1 MKDKINRFAI
11 RKLSMGIASVA
22 VASFIWLT
30 SLTHQ
35 THAQEQ
41 KSAYTSGNSSDQ
53 GQSIGLAESV
63 ESHEV
68 SENTSGDSQTQVNQ
82 ASLNLPDGYTETEL
96 KQASPNLSQSGQS
109 GLEGNKF
116 YQPSQAET
124 DSLIPSEGLQ
134 PKQALELSR
143 WVAKLINPIRTSWGH
158 QAYQADPSLQ
168 AASQSL
174 SDRYQA
180 QNWDP
185 VTQGPQTQLEQ
196 ESLGKLSTSVKH
208 YWLSFNTPKAIEN
221 LGQLKQA
228 IHQQLLSLLFQG
240 QADNYQGARYL
251 LSLDSAVA
259 SRQPSLALT
268 LNKSTR
274 GDQTNV
280 YLMSLTFLTPAKEAG
295 PVQTDSSSDS
305 GQSSDSSQPELP
317 TNPILPQDPVLPL
330 DPITPPGPVL
340 PADPVSPPDPV
351 SPQPEPPQEP
361 NKPEPSQAPDQ
372 LGQDQVQDQT
382 PDQLDQRP
390 RRDLPSLVEKGNLMA
405 QKQQE
410 SNESLEEEEESSS
423 SSTQVSH
430 SSSVSASSSVEMS
443 ERHTVSSSEPDL
455 PSSGEDD
462 GYWLLLGGVS
472 AVAAAAGLIYLK
484 QVEIR
489 RRQG

>member
-53 GQSIGLAESV
+53 GQSTALADSV

-68 SENTSGDSQTQVNQ
+68 SENSSGDSQTQMNQ
-82 ASLNLPDGYTETEL
+82 ATLNLPEGYTETEL
-96 KQASPNLSQSGQS
+96 KQASPKLSQSGQS

-124 DSLIPSEGLQ
+124 DSLISSEGLQ
-134 PKQALELSR
+134 PKQALELSQ
-143 WVAKLINPIRTSWGH
+143 WVAKLINPVRTSWGH
-158 QAYQADPSLQ
+158 QAYQADSSLQ
-168 AASQSL
+168 AVSQNL

-180 QNWDP
+180 QNWNP
-185 VTQGPQTQLEQ
+185 VTQGPLTQLEQ
-196 ESLGKLSTSVKH
+196 ESLGVLSTSVKH

-221 LGQLKQA
+221 LGQLKQV
-228 IHQQLLSLLFQG
+228 IHQQLLSVLFQG

-268 LNKSTR
+268 LNKSSKR
-274 GDQTNV
+274 DQTSV
-280 YLMSLTFLTPAKEAG
+280 YLMSLTFLTPPKEAG

-317 TNPILPQDPVLPL
+317 TNPILPQDPVLPI
-330 DPITPPGPVL
+330 DPITPPDPVL
-340 PADPVSPPDPV
+340 PTDPVSPQDTV
-351 SPQPEPPQEP
+351 VPQPEPPQEVS
-361 NKPEPSQAPDQ
+361 KPEPSQEPNQ
-372 LGQDQVQDQT
+372 LEQNLE
-382 PDQLDQRP
+382 QLDQRP

-405 QKQQE
+405 QKQQV
-410 SNESLEEEEESSS
+410 SSESLEEEEESSS
-423 SSTQVSH
+423 TSTQLSH

>member
-53 GQSIGLAESV
+53 GQTTGLAESAGSL
-63 ESHEV
+63 EASDN
-68 SENTSGDSQTQVNQ
+68 SSSDSQTQMNQ
-82 ASLNLPDGYTETEL
+82 ASLNLPEGYTETEL
-96 KQASPNLSQSGQS
+96 KQPSPDLSQNGQS
-109 GLEGNKF
+109 ALEGNKS

-124 DSLIPSEGLQ
+124 ESPISPEGLQ
-134 PKQALELSR
+134 PKQALELSQ
-143 WVAKLINPIRTSWGH
+143 WLAKLINPIRISWGH

-168 AASQSL
+168 AASQIL
-174 SDRYQA
+174 SGRYQA

-185 VTQGPQTQLEQ
+185 VTQGPLTQLEQ
-196 ESLGKLSTSVKH
+196 ESLGELSTSVKH

-228 IHQQLLSLLFQG
+228 IHQQLLSVLFQG

-268 LNKSTR
+268 LNKSSR
-274 GDQTNV
+274 RDQTNE
-280 YLMSLTFLTPAKEAG
+280 YLMSLTFLTPPKEAG

-317 TNPILPQDPVLPL
+317 TNPILPQDPVLPI
-330 DPITPPGPVL
+330 DPINPLDPVL

-351 SPQPEPPQEP
+351 SPQPDPPQEP

-405 QKQQE
+405 QKQQASSE
-410 SNESLEEEEESSS
+410 ELEEEESSS

-484 QVEIR
+484 QVELR
-489 RRQG
+489 KRQG

>member
-53 GQSIGLAESV
+53 GQSTSLAESV

-68 SENTSGDSQTQVNQ
+68 SENTSGDRQTQVNQ
-82 ASLNLPDGYTETEL
+82 VSLNLPEGYTETEL

-109 GLEGNKF
+109 ALEGNKS

-124 DSLIPSEGLQ
+124 ESPISPEGLQ
-134 PKQALELSR
+134 PKQALELSQ
-143 WVAKLINPIRTSWGH
+143 WLAKLINPIRTSWGH

-168 AASQSL
+168 VASQTL

-180 QNWDP
+180 QNWNP
-185 VTQGPQTQLEQ
+185 ITQGRQTQLEQ
-196 ESLGKLSTSVKH
+196 DSLGELSTSVKH
-208 YWLSFNTPKAIEN
+208 YWLSFKTPKAIEN
-221 LGQLKQA
+221 LGQLKQE
-228 IHQQLLSLLFQG
+228 IHQQLLSVLFQG
-240 QADNYQGARYL
+240 QADNYQAARYL

-259 SRQPSLALT
+259 SRRPSLALT
-268 LNKSTR
+268 LNKAAGT
-274 GDQTNV
+274 DQTSE
-280 YLMSLTFLTPAKEAG
+280 YLMSLTFLTPLKEAG
-295 PVQTDSSSDS
+295 PVQTDDA
-305 GQSSDSSQPELP
+305 SDSSQSSNSSQSELP
-317 TNPILPQDPVLPL
+317 ANPIIPQDPVLPI
-330 DPITPPGPVL
+330 DPINPLDPVL
-340 PADPVSPPDPV
+340 PSDPVSPPDPV
-351 SPQPEPPQEP
+351 SPQPEPAQEP

-405 QKQQE
+405 QKQQASSE
-410 SNESLEEEEESSS
+410 ELEEEESSS

-484 QVEIR
+484 QVELR
-489 RRQG
+489 KRQG

>member
-53 GQSIGLAESV
+53 GQSTGLAESV

-82 ASLNLPDGYTETEL
+82 ASLNLPEGYTETEL
-96 KQASPNLSQSGQS
+96 KQASPNLSQSGQI
-109 GLEGNKF
+109 GLEGNKS
-116 YQPSQAET
+116 YKPSQAET
-124 DSLIPSEGLQ
+124 DSLIPSKGLQ
-134 PKQALELSR
+134 PKQALELSQ

-180 QNWDP
+180 QNWNP
-185 VTQGPQTQLEQ
+185 VMQGPQTQLEQ
-196 ESLGKLSTSVKH
+196 ESLGELSTSVKH
-208 YWLSFNTPKAIEN
+208 YWLSFKTPKAIEN

-228 IHQQLLSLLFQG
+228 IHQQLLSVLFQG
-240 QADNYQGARYL
+240 QADNYQAARYL

-259 SRQPSLALT
+259 SRRPSLALT
-268 LNKSTR
+268 LNKSSR
-274 GDQTNV
+274 RDQTNE
-280 YLMSLTFLTPAKEAG
+280 YLMSLTFLTPPKEAG

-317 TNPILPQDPVLPL
+317 TNPILPQDPVLPI
-330 DPITPPGPVL
+330 DPINPLDPVL

-351 SPQPEPPQEP
+351 SPQSEPPQEP

-372 LGQDQVQDQT
+372 LAQDQVQDQT

-405 QKQQE
+405 QKQQASSE
-410 SNESLEEEEESSS
+410 ELEEEESSS

>member
-1 MKDKINRFAI
+1 MREMNKPYAI
-11 RKLSMGIASVA
+11 RKLSMGIVSIA

-30 SLTHQ
+30 SLSHQ

-53 GQSIGLAESV
+53 GQSTGLAESV
-63 ESHEV
+63 GSIEASDN
-68 SENTSGDSQTQVNQ
+68 SSSDSQTQMNQ
-82 ASLNLPDGYTETEL
+82 AYLNLPEGYTETEL
-96 KQASPNLSQSGQS
+96 KQASPNLSQNGQRA
-109 GLEGNKF
+109 LEGNKS

-124 DSLIPSEGLQ
+124 ESPISPEGLQ
-134 PKQALELSR
+134 PKQALELSQ
-143 WVAKLINPIRTSWGH
+143 WLAKLVNPIRTSWGH

-180 QNWDP
+180 QNWNP
-185 VTQGPQTQLEQ
+185 ITQGRQTQLEQ
-196 ESLGKLSTSVKH
+196 ESLGELSTSVKH

-228 IHQQLLSLLFQG
+228 IHQQLLSVLFQG

-268 LNKSTR
+268 LNKSSR
-274 GDQTNV
+274 RDQTNE
-280 YLMSLTFLTPAKEAG
+280 YLMSLTFLTPPKEAG

-317 TNPILPQDPVLPL
+317 TNPILPQDPVLPI
-330 DPITPPGPVL
+330 DPINPLDPVL

-351 SPQPEPPQEP
+351 SPQPDPPQEP

-405 QKQQE
+405 QKQQASSE
-410 SNESLEEEEESSS
+410 ELEEEESSS

-455 PSSGEDD
+455 PSSGEDE

-484 QVEIR
+484 QVELR
-489 RRQG
+489 KRQG

>member
-1 MKDKINRFAI
+1 MKEMNKPYAI
-11 RKLSMGIASVA
+11 RKLSMGIVSIA

-30 SLTHQ
+30 SLSHQ

-53 GQSIGLAESV
+53 GQTTGLAESV
-63 ESHEV
+63 GSIEASDN
-68 SENTSGDSQTQVNQ
+68 SSSDSQTQMNQ
-82 ASLNLPDGYTETEL
+82 AYLNLPEGYTETEL
-96 KQASPNLSQSGQS
+96 KQASPNLSQNGQRA
-109 GLEGNKF
+109 LEGNKS

-124 DSLIPSEGLQ
+124 ESPISPEGLQ
-134 PKQALELSR
+134 PKQALELSQ
-143 WVAKLINPIRTSWGH
+143 WLAKLVNPIRTSWGH

-180 QNWDP
+180 QNWNP
-185 VTQGPQTQLEQ
+185 ITQGRQTQLEQ
-196 ESLGKLSTSVKH
+196 DSLGELSTSVKH
-208 YWLSFNTPKAIEN
+208 YWLSFKTPKAIEN

-228 IHQQLLSLLFQG
+228 IHQQLLSVLFQG
-240 QADNYQGARYL
+240 QADNYQAARYL

-259 SRQPSLALT
+259 SRRPSLALT
-268 LNKSTR
+268 LNKAAGT
-274 GDQTNV
+274 DQTSE
-280 YLMSLTFLTPAKEAG
+280 YLMSLTFLTPLKEAG
-295 PVQTDSSSDS
+295 PVQADSSSDS

-317 TNPILPQDPVLPL
+317 TNPILPQDPVLPI
-330 DPITPPGPVL
+330 DPITSPDPVL
-340 PADPVSPPDPV
+340 PTDPLSPQDPVV
-351 SPQPEPPQEP
+351 PQPEPPQEVS
-361 NKPEPSQAPDQ
+361 KPEPSQEPSQ
-372 LGQDQVQDQT
+372 LEQT

-405 QKQQE
+405 QKQQA
-410 SNESLEEEEESSS
+410 SSESLEEEEESSS
-423 SSTQVSH
+423 SSTQLSH
-430 SSSVSASSSVEMS
+430 SSSVSASSSAEMS

>member
-53 GQSIGLAESV
+53 GQRTGLAESV

-68 SENTSGDSQTQVNQ
+68 SENLSGDSQTQMNQ
-82 ASLNLPDGYTETEL
+82 ATLNLPEGYTETEL
-96 KQASPNLSQSGQS
+96 KQASPNLSQSGQI
-109 GLEGNKF
+109 GLEGNKS

-124 DSLIPSEGLQ
+124 DSLISLEGLQ
-134 PKQALELSR
+134 PKQALELSQ

-158 QAYQADPSLQ
+158 QAYQADSSLQ
-168 AASQSL
+168 AVSQSL

-180 QNWDP
+180 KNWDP
-185 VTQGPQTQLEQ
+185 VTQGPLTQLEQ
-196 ESLGKLSTSVKH
+196 ESLGELSTSVKH

-221 LGQLKQA
+221 LGQLKQV
-228 IHQQLLSLLFQG
+228 IHQQLLSVLFQG

-259 SRQPSLALT
+259 GRQPSLALT
-268 LNKSTR
+268 LNKLAR
-274 GDQTNV
+274 RDQAGE
-280 YLMSLTFLTPAKEAG
+280 YLMSLTFLTPPKEAG

-317 TNPILPQDPVLPL
+317 TNPILPQNPVLPI
-330 DPITPPGPVL
+330 DPITPPDPVL
-340 PADPVSPPDPV
+340 PTDPVSPQDPV
-351 SPQPEPPQEP
+351 VPQPEPPQEVS
-361 NKPEPSQAPDQ
+361 KPEPSQEPSQ
-372 LGQDQVQDQT
+372 LEQT

-405 QKQQE
+405 QKQQASSE
-410 SNESLEEEEESSS
+410 ELEEEESSS

-484 QVEIR
+484 QVELR
-489 RRQG
+489 KRQG

>member
-53 GQSIGLAESV
+53 GQSISLAESV

-68 SENTSGDSQTQVNQ
+68 SENLSGDSQTQMNQ
-82 ASLNLPDGYTETEL
+82 ATLNLPEGYTETEL
-96 KQASPNLSQSGQS
+96 KQASPNLSQSGQI
-109 GLEGNKF
+109 GLEGNKS

-124 DSLIPSEGLQ
+124 DSLISSEGLQ
-134 PKQALELSR
+134 AKQALELSQ

-158 QAYQADPSLQ
+158 QAYQADSSLQ

-180 QNWDP
+180 KNWDP
-185 VTQGPQTQLEQ
+185 VTQGPLTQLEQ
-196 ESLGKLSTSVKH
+196 ESLGELSTSVKH

-221 LGQLKQA
+221 LGQLKQV
-228 IHQQLLSLLFQG
+228 IHQQLLSVLFQG

-268 LNKSTR
+268 LNKAAR
-274 GDQTNV
+274 RDQTSV
-280 YLMSLTFLTPAKEAG
+280 YLMSLTFLTLPKEAG

-305 GQSSDSSQPELP
+305 GQSSDSSQPEFP
-317 TNPILPQDPVLPL
+317 TNPILPQDPILPT
-330 DPITPPGPVL
+330 DPITPPDPVL
-340 PADPVSPPDPV
+340 PTDPLSPQDPVI
-351 SPQPEPPQEP
+351 PQPEPPQEVS
-361 NKPEPSQAPDQ
+361 KPEPSQEPSQ
-372 LGQDQVQDQT
+372 LEQA

-405 QKQQE
+405 QKQQASSE
-410 SNESLEEEEESSS
+410 SHEEAEESSS
-423 SSTQVSH
+423 SSTQLSH

-443 ERHTVSSSEPDL
+443 ERPTVSSSEPDL
-455 PSSGEDD
+455 QSSSQDD

>member
-53 GQSIGLAESV
+53 GQRTGLAESV

-68 SENTSGDSQTQVNQ
+68 SENSSGDSQIQMNQ
-82 ASLNLPDGYTETEL
+82 ATLNLPEGYTETEL
-96 KQASPNLSQSGQS
+96 KQASPNLSQSGQI
-109 GLEGNKF
+109 GLGGNKS

-124 DSLIPSEGLQ
+124 DSLISLEGLQ
-134 PKQALELSR
+134 PKQALELSQ
-143 WVAKLINPIRTSWGH
+143 WLANMINPIRTSWGH
-158 QAYQADPSLQ
+158 QAYQADSSLQ
-168 AASQSL
+168 AVSQNL

-185 VTQGPQTQLEQ
+185 VTQGPLTQLEQ
-196 ESLGKLSTSVKH
+196 ESLGELSTSVKH

-221 LGQLKQA
+221 LGRLKQV
-228 IHQQLLSLLFQG
+228 IHQQLLSVLFQG

-268 LNKSTR
+268 LNKSSR
-274 GDQTNV
+274 GDQTSV
-280 YLMSLTFLTPAKEAG
+280 YLMSLTFLTPPKEAG

-317 TNPILPQDPVLPL
+317 TNPILPQDPVLPI
-330 DPITPPGPVL
+330 DPITPPDPVL
-340 PADPVSPPDPV
+340 PSNPVSPQDPV
-351 SPQPEPPQEP
+351 VPQPEPPQEVS
-361 NKPEPSQAPDQ
+361 KPEPSQEPNQ
-372 LGQDQVQDQT
+372 LEQNLE
-382 PDQLDQRP
+382 QLDQRP

-405 QKQQE
+405 QKQQA
-410 SNESLEEEEESSS
+410 SSESLEEEEESSS
-423 SSTQVSH
+423 TSSQLSH

>member
-30 SLTHQ
+30 SLSHQ

-53 GQSIGLAESV
+53 GQRTGLAESA
-63 ESHEV
+63 ELNNRLKDS
-68 SENTSGDSQTQVNQ
+68 SSDSQSQ
-82 ASLNLPDGYTETEL
+82 ASQSSLSLPEGYTEAEL
-96 KQASPNLSQSGQS
+96 KQASPNLIQSGKS
-109 GLEGNKF
+109 GLVDNNPYE
-116 YQPSQAET
+116 PSQVEAE
-124 DSLIPSEGLQ
+124 SLIGPEGLQ
-134 PKQALELSR
+134 NEQALELSQ
-143 WVAKLINPIRTSWGH
+143 WLANMINPIRNSWGH
-158 QAYQADPSLQ
+158 QAYQVDTSLQ
-168 AASQSL
+168 AASINL
-174 SDRYQA
+174 AERYQA
-180 QNWDP
+180 QDWNP
-185 VTQGPQTQLEQ
+185 VILGRQAQLEL
-196 ESLGKLSTSVKH
+196 ESLGDLSTSVKQ
-208 YWLSFNTPKAIEN
+208 YWLSFKTPKAIEN
-221 LGQLKQA
+221 LGQLKQV
-228 IHQQLLSLLFQG
+228 IHQKLLSILFQG
-240 QADNYQGARYL
+240 QDDDYQGARYL

-259 SRQPSLALT
+259 GRQPSLALT
-268 LNKSTR
+268 LNKAAR
-274 GDQTNV
+274 RDQASV
-280 YLMSLTFLTPAKEAG
+280 YLMSLTFLTPPKEAG

-317 TNPILPQDPVLPL
+317 TNPILPQDPVLPI
-330 DPITPPGPVL
+330 DPITPPDPVL
-340 PADPVSPPDPV
+340 PTDPVSPQDPV
-351 SPQPEPPQEP
+351 VPQPEPPQEVS
-361 NKPEPSQAPDQ
+361 KPEPSQEPSQ
-372 LGQDQVQDQT
+372 LEQT

-405 QKQQE
+405 QKQQA
-410 SNESLEEEEESSS
+410 SSESLEEEEESSS
-423 SSTQVSH
+423 SSTQLSH
-430 SSSVSASSSVEMS
+430 SSSVSATSSVEMS

>member
-35 THAQEQ
+35 IHAQEQ

-53 GQSIGLAESV
+53 GQSTGLAESV

-68 SENTSGDSQTQVNQ
+68 SENTSGDSQTQVSQ
-82 ASLNLPDGYTETEL
+82 VSLNLPEGYTETEL
-96 KQASPNLSQSGQS
+96 KQASPKLSQSGQS
-109 GLEGNKF
+109 GLEGNKS
-116 YQPSQAET
+116 YKPSQAET
-124 DSLIPSEGLQ
+124 DSLISSEGLQ
-134 PKQALELSR
+134 PKQALELSQ

-158 QAYQADPSLQ
+158 QAYQADSSLQ

-185 VTQGPQTQLEQ
+185 VTQGQLTQLEQ
-196 ESLGKLSTSVKH
+196 ESLGELSTSVKH

-221 LGQLKQA
+221 LGQLKQV

-268 LNKSTR
+268 LNKSSKR
-274 GDQTNV
+274 DQTSV
-280 YLMSLTFLTPAKEAG
+280 YLMSLTFLTPPKEAG

-317 TNPILPQDPVLPL
+317 TNPILPQDPVLPI
-330 DPITPPGPVL
+330 DPITPPDPVL
-340 PADPVSPPDPV
+340 PTDPVSPQDPV
-351 SPQPEPPQEP
+351 VPQPEPPQEVS
-361 NKPEPSQAPDQ
+361 KPEPSQEPNQ
-372 LGQDQVQDQT
+372 LEQNLE
-382 PDQLDQRP
+382 QLDQRP

-405 QKQQE
+405 QKQQA
-410 SNESLEEEEESSS
+410 SSESLEEEEESSS
-423 SSTQVSH
+423 TSTQLSH

>member
-53 GQSIGLAESV
+53 GQSTGLADSV

-68 SENTSGDSQTQVNQ
+68 SENSSGDSQTQMNQ
-82 ASLNLPDGYTETEL
+82 ATLSLPEGYTETEL
-96 KQASPNLSQSGQS
+96 KQASPNLRQSGQS
-109 GLEGNKF
+109 GLEGNKS
-116 YQPSQAET
+116 YQPNQAET
-124 DSLIPSEGLQ
+124 DSLISSEGLQ
-134 PKQALELSR
+134 PKQALELSQ

-158 QAYQADPSLQ
+158 QAYQADSSLQ
-168 AASQSL
+168 AVSQNL

-185 VTQGPQTQLEQ
+185 VTQGPLTQLEQ
-196 ESLGKLSTSVKH
+196 ESLGELSTSVKH

-221 LGQLKQA
+221 LGQLKQV
-228 IHQQLLSLLFQG
+228 IHQQLLSVLFQG

-251 LSLDSAVA
+251 LSLDSAIA

-268 LNKSTR
+268 LNKSSR
-274 GDQTNV
+274 RDQTSV
-280 YLMSLTFLTPAKEAG
+280 YLMSLTFLTPPKEAG

-317 TNPILPQDPVLPL
+317 TNPILPQDPVLPI
-330 DPITPPGPVL
+330 DPITPPDPVL
-340 PADPVSPPDPV
+340 PTDPVSPQDPV
-351 SPQPEPPQEP
+351 VPQPEPPQEVS
-361 NKPEPSQAPDQ
+361 KPEPSQEPSQ
-372 LGQDQVQDQT
+372 LEQNLE
-382 PDQLDQRP
+382 QLDQRP

-405 QKQQE
+405 QKQQA
-410 SNESLEEEEESSS
+410 SSESLEEEEESSS
-423 SSTQVSH
+423 TSTQLSH

>member
-53 GQSIGLAESV
+53 GQSISLAESV

-68 SENTSGDSQTQVNQ
+68 SENLSGDSQTQMNQ
-82 ASLNLPDGYTETEL
+82 ATLNLPEGYTETEL
-96 KQASPNLSQSGQS
+96 KQASPNLSQSGQI
-109 GLEGNKF
+109 GLEGNKS

-124 DSLIPSEGLQ
+124 DSLISSEGLQ
-134 PKQALELSR
+134 AKQALELSQ

-158 QAYQADPSLQ
+158 QAYQADSSLQ

-185 VTQGPQTQLEQ
+185 VMQGPLTQLEQ
-196 ESLGKLSTSVKH
+196 ESLGELSTSVKH

-221 LGQLKQA
+221 LGQLKQV
-228 IHQQLLSLLFQG
+228 IHQQLLSVLFQG

-268 LNKSTR
+268 LNKAAR
-274 GDQTNV
+274 RDQTGV
-280 YLMSLTFLTPAKEAG
+280 YLMSLTFLTPPKEAG

-317 TNPILPQDPVLPL
+317 TNPILPQDPVLPI
-330 DPITPPGPVL
+330 DPITPPDPVL
-340 PADPVSPPDPV
+340 PTDPVSPQDPV
-351 SPQPEPPQEP
+351 VPQPEPPQEVS
-361 NKPEPSQAPDQ
+361 KPEPSQEPSQ
-372 LGQDQVQDQT
+372 LEQNLE
-382 PDQLDQRP
+382 QLDQRP

-405 QKQQE
+405 QKQQA
-410 SNESLEEEEESSS
+410 SSESLEEEEEFSS
-423 SSTQVSH
+423 SSTQLSH

>member
-1 MKDKINRFAI
+1 MREMNKPYAI
-11 RKLSMGIASVA
+11 RKLSMGIVSIA

-30 SLTHQ
+30 SLSHQ

-53 GQSIGLAESV
+53 GQTTGLAESAG
-63 ESHEV
+63 SLEV
-68 SENTSGDSQTQVNQ
+68 SDNSSSDSQTQMNQ
-82 ASLNLPDGYTETEL
+82 ASLNLPEGYTETEL
-96 KQASPNLSQSGQS
+96 KQPSPNLSQNGQS
-109 GLEGNKF
+109 ALEGNKS

-124 DSLIPSEGLQ
+124 ESPISPEGLQ
-134 PKQALELSR
+134 PKQALELSQ
-143 WVAKLINPIRTSWGH
+143 WLAKLINPIRISWGH

-168 AASQSL
+168 AASQTL

-180 QNWDP
+180 QNWNP
-185 VTQGPQTQLEQ
+185 ITQGRQTQLEQ
-196 ESLGKLSTSVKH
+196 DSLGELSTSVKH

-228 IHQQLLSLLFQG
+228 IHQQLLSVLFQG

-268 LNKSTR
+268 LNKSSR
-274 GDQTNV
+274 RDQTNE
-280 YLMSLTFLTPAKEAG
+280 YLMSLTFLTPPKEAG

-317 TNPILPQDPVLPL
+317 TNPILPQDPVLPI
-330 DPITPPGPVL
+330 DPINPLDPVL

-351 SPQPEPPQEP
+351 SPQPDPPQEP

-405 QKQQE
+405 QKQQASSE
-410 SNESLEEEEESSS
+410 ELEEEESSS

-484 QVEIR
+484 QVELR
-489 RRQG
+489 KRQG